1 MTSRI
6 TELEQSLAA
15 SEARVV
21 ELERERDEA
30 SRLADEVAGFYRT
43 AVAKLVAAESAASTA
58 MRDGMMEAARIA
70 EYEADYAP
78 MPSTAFGAH
87 IAKAIRTRASSL
99 PGGEGKAGW
108 QPTHEH
114 YKGGLYRV
122 VARGLIE
129 ADLSP
134 CVVYDNAAGETW
146 VRPADDFDQTDP
158 FVRFAALPRPP
169 GDTEEA
175 GR

>member
-21 ELERERDEA
+21 ELERHRDMLKELLAEA
-30 SRLADEVAGFYRT
+30 NAQHFDATMR
-43 AVAKLVAAESAASTA
+43 AESAASTA